1 MDVRLVAY
9 RDTIIASGITS
20 FEGVGSYSSPTTICY
35 FINSVTFPAGQVP
48 CDIFRVGTKVY
59 NSSSQF
65 VGTVVCCDGC
75 SQPDGPCI
83 PANWYI
89 RIAVPANN
97 ATLSVGEAV
106 NVARSQAFNLDL
118 QDSPNISLNFQ
129 FADTKEPEKRKSSYS
144 QTFKLPF
151 TDNNNRFFENWYNVN
166 LQTLNYDTR
175 KTIEAVLFQGA
186 TEQFDGL
193 LQLKSVYIKKGL
205 YEVVLI
211 SNGINLFNVIG
222 TKIVQEAFYS
232 VWEDYQFQYTYENI
246 GYSWDGSTDLFTN
259 TSGVSFRDTTA
270 NVQKVMFPMSINLPG
285 FIYPEPGVSDAH
297 MRMDAGSIDA
307 IVGND
312 IDPLPYIVPIYQF
325 KPAIQVKE
333 IFKRIIQTNGF
344 SVNSNFI
351 NSDYLVD
358 FI

>member
-75 SQPDGPCI
+75 SQPAGPCI

-97 ATLSVGEAV
+97 ATLNVGEAV

-129 FADTKEPEKRKSSYS
+129 FADTKEPEKRKSKSS
-144 QTFKLPF
+144 NLLIPSIIGISVTLVPL
-151 TDNNNRFFENWYNVN
+151 ESIVYNF
-166 LQTLNYDTR
+166 LRSL
-175 KTIEAVLFQGA
+175 TIPL
-186 TEQFDGL
+186 
-193 LQLKSVYIKKGL
+193 
-205 YEVVLI
+205 
-211 SNGINLFNVIG
+211 
-222 TKIVQEAFYS
+222 
-232 VWEDYQFQYTYENI
+232 
-246 GYSWDGSTDLFTN
+246 
-259 TSGVSFRDTTA
+259 TTA
-270 NVQKVMFPMSINLPG
+270 SFPGL
-285 FIYPEPGVSDAH
+285 
-297 MRMDAGSIDA
+297 
-307 IVGND
+307 
-312 IDPLPYIVPIYQF
+312 
-325 KPAIQVKE
+325 KP
-333 IFKRIIQTNGF
+333 
-344 SVNSNFI
+344 SNT
-351 NSDYLVD
+351 
-358 FI
+358 